1 MNYRWVLAC
10 YWAPQIYKGRVYRTE
25 CRFLSLCIKRKTL
38 TQFRQTYDTLS
49 KPISFTMFYNLAFV
63 TLCLATQAFAVPGAG
78 ASLES
83 RTT

>member
-1 MNYRWVLAC
+1 MNNRWVLAC
-10 YWAPQIYKGRVYRTE
+10 YRATQTYKRGGYRTE
-25 CRFLSLCIKRKTL
+25 WRFLYQRNTP

-63 TLCLATQAFAVPGAG
+63 SLCLATQAFAVPGAG